1 MIMATMLPIRCYYRR
16 IISWRCPCAGVSS
29 SSSFRK
35 KWNKSSAVLL
45 INNRPSSS
53 STFDGAPDKTTTSNG
68 LSRIL
73 TDEQR
78 SLFNQVNELSSIS
91 RSLARKVGNVDVKE
105 ESLLADIA
113 RLQRHRYA
121 QKSSSSLSSSSSM
134 QPQSLF
140 TVVFAG

>member
-1 MIMATMLPIRCYYRR
+1 MSYYRR
-16 IISWRCPCAGVSS
+16 ITSWRCPCAGLSS
-29 SSSFRK
+29 SCSFRK
-35 KWNKSSAVLL
+35 WNRSALL

-53 STFDGAPDKTTTSNG
+53 TNFDTNTTGIS

-91 RSLARKVGNVDVKE
+91 RSLARNVGNVDVKE

-113 RLQRHRYA
+113 RLQRNV
-121 QKSSSSLSSSSSM
+121 SSSSSM
-134 QPQSLF
+134 SMQPLSLL
-140 TVVFAG
+140 TVVFAAQGNLILEKVH